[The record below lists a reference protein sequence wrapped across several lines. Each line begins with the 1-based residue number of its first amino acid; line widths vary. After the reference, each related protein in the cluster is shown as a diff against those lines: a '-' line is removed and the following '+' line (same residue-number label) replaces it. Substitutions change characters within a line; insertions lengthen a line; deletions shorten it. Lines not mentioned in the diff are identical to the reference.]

1 MRTIPVIAL
10 CGIFVLGVA
19 HAADPKPASGGFQ
32 PLPAP
37 PPMPAITP
45 KPDSP
50 APAEDTLEPE
60 ITITTEG
67 ETRHEEY
74 RVRGQLYMI
83 KVIPARGKP
92 YYLID
97 REGRGEFTRSP
108 SAPEVMVP
116 MWVIKRF

>member
-1 MRTIPVIAL
+1 MRTTPVLTL
-10 CGIFVLGVA
+10 CGILILGIA
-19 HAADPKPASGGFQ
+19 HAADPKPAKGGFQ
-32 PLPAP
+32 PLPEP

-50 APAEDTLEPE
+50 APAEEALEPE
-60 ITITTEG
+60 VTITTKG

-83 KVIPARGKP
+83 KVIPARGAP
-92 YYLID
+92 YYLVD

-108 SAPEVMVP
+108 TAPEVAVP
-116 MWVIKRF
+116 MWIIKRF